1 MTKTADPLAAPDR
14 RSFPRRNF
22 ARLVT
27 NEIVDMPLKLKEK
40 SGISA
45 GTYVDFWHIVYE
57 TLDAQFS
64 DGNPLRIEF
73 GSRVWQSLGKQ
84 QDGTY
89 DRGDSEQLMDK
100 TQRPFVCA
108 QAFAGLGIVAYPDS
122 PDYTGEEIGET
133 FIIEP
138 IEFPTGRPAP
148 MPVERLGKDFVYD
161 GDVRTVP
168 SREEREQGNPVSVGV
183 ATAITTIEIT
193 DNGNEDVAAKVGE
206 ILRNVDLDDR
216 GAVLRAIQ
224 SIGTGKT
231 LNGASILGLAA
242 GGKLVPALKEAGII

>member
-1 MTKTADPLAAPDR
+1 MTKTANPLDAPDR

-27 NEIVDMPLKLKEK
+27 NEIIDMPLKLKEK
-40 SGISA
+40 SGIPA
-45 GTYVDFWHIVYE
+45 GTHVDFWHIVYE
-57 TLDAQFS
+57 ALDAQWS
-64 DGNPLRIEF
+64 DGEPLRVEF
-73 GSRVWQSLGKQ
+73 GSRVWQSRGKQ
-84 QDGTY
+84 QDGGY
-89 DRGDSEQLMDK
+89 DKSDSDQMMDK

-122 PDYTGEEIGET
+122 PDYTGKEIGET